1 MALMNVSS
9 QELTNPL
16 THIINGYLFIL
27 AKYGRMNSPES
38 FKLTEQRVANYNEN
52 HGKKL
57 AEFCQRPDGN
67 YFVVLLDPLI
77 LHVHEV
83 NISYFISLEMFSH
96 IHSLGLF
103 AIFQYRGYICPEFLR
118 FHDLWGKTHTIEAQ
132 LLFLH
137 CTKSPQAK

>member
-1 MALMNVSS
+1 MEMINLQYRIFTSAVD
-9 QELTNPL
+9 
-16 THIINGYLFIL
+16 IILLFIL

-57 AEFCQRPDGN
+57 AEFRQRPDGN

-83 NISYFISLEMFSH
+83 NISYFISLDVWKCFPTFTLCH
-96 IHSLGLF
+96 VINGL
-103 AIFQYRGYICPEFLR
+103 
-118 FHDLWGKTHTIEAQ
+118 
-132 LLFLH
+132 
-137 CTKSPQAK
+137 

>member
-1 MALMNVSS
+1 
-9 QELTNPL
+9 
-16 THIINGYLFIL
+16 
-27 AKYGRMNSPES
+27 MNSPES

-96 IHSLGLF
+96 IHSLPCHKWS
-103 AIFQYRGYICPEFLR
+103 I
-118 FHDLWGKTHTIEAQ
+118 TIHHVQ
-132 LLFLH
+132 CTPLPHLLEMF
-137 CTKSPQAK
+137 

>member
-1 MALMNVSS
+1 
-9 QELTNPL
+9 
-16 THIINGYLFIL
+16 
-27 AKYGRMNSPES
+27 MNSPES

-57 AEFCQRPDGN
+57 AEFRQRPDGN

-96 IHSLGLF
+96 IHSLPCHKWSITIHHVQCTPLPHLLEMQSARAIQREQSQQGLG
-103 AIFQYRGYICPEFLR
+103 FQP
-118 FHDLWGKTHTIEAQ
+118 
-132 LLFLH
+132 
-137 CTKSPQAK
+137 SPSR